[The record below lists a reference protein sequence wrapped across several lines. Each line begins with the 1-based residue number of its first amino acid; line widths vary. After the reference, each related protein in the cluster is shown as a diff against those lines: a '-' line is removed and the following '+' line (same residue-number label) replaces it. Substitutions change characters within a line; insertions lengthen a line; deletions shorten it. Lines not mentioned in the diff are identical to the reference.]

1 MHVMEYPKRNGI
13 CYDPVEDT
21 EAYKKAIKQ
30 IEEEL
35 DECMKG
41 VNGMGNCHIYWSR
54 KKELLA
60 KVRVEW
66 RSARE
71 CNPFIMFD

>member
-1 MHVMEYPKRNGI
+1 MEYPMRNGI

-21 EAYKKAIKQ
+21 EAYQKAMEQ
-30 IEEEL
+30 IEKEL
-35 DECMKG
+35 DGCMKG
-41 VNGMGNCHIYWSR
+41 VNGMGKCHIYWSH

-60 KVRVEW
+60 KDRVVW
-66 RSARE
+66 RSPSE